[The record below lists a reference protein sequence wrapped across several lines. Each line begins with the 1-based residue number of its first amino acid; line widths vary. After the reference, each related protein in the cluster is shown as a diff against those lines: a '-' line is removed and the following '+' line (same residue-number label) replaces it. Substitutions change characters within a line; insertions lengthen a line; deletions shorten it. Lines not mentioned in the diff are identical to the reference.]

1 VRHEVRVP
9 SHTLIPHLSQT
20 MIDFTQTHFALLG
33 LPETFALD
41 LRELENSYRAKA
53 SEYHPDRHTAGD
65 EATKRLALQASTQL
79 NEAWQTLKNPLNRA
93 RYLLKLRG
101 IDTQEHT
108 NTSMPMDFLMNQME
122 WREAIEEAKGNQNLD
137 RLEELSR
144 ELRAE
149 IDAHESNLGAL
160 IDTEHN
166 YANAALAVRKL
177 RFMEKLE
184 EEISDAIETIMF

>member
-1 VRHEVRVP
+1 
-9 SHTLIPHLSQT
+9 
-20 MIDFTQTHFALLG
+20 MIDFTQTHFALLD
-33 LPETFALD
+33 LPEKFALD
-41 LRELENSYRAKA
+41 LSELERCYREKVG
-53 SEYHPDRHTAGD
+53 ELHPDRHAASD
-65 EATKRLALQASTQL
+65 EATRRLALQASTQV

-101 IDTQEHT
+101 VDTQEHT
-108 NTSMPMDFLMNQME
+108 NTAMPIDFLMNQME
-122 WREAIEEAKGNQNLD
+122 WREAIEEASSSQNLD

-149 IDAHESNLGAL
+149 IEAHESNLGAL

-166 YANAALAVRKL
+166 YPAAALSVRKL
-177 RFMEKLE
+177 RFLEKLE